1 MLINTI
7 LPHITHVSHQIH
19 TTCAHGD
26 TVRSG
31 GEIIR
36 ILDTSQFEDEGESGN
51 IVFLT
56 LDDSLGE
63 ILALVPKPFF
73 DELDI
78 QLKDIVVVE
87 GMLYQLKK
95 ETDFVS
101 KANSTIIKSR
111 NDEPLRILV
120 KEIKKIQNG

>member
-1 MLINTI
+1 MLIRTI

-19 TTCAHGD
+19 TAGVHGD

-31 GEIIR
+31 GEVVS
-36 ILDTSQFEDEGESGN
+36 ILDTSQFEVKGKSGN

-78 QLKDIVVVE
+78 RQKDIVIVE
-87 GMLYQLKK
+87 GSLYQLEK

-101 KANSTIIKSR
+101 KANSTITKKR
-111 NDEPLRILV
+111 NDEPLRVLV
-120 KEIKKIQNG
+120 KSIKKL

>member
-1 MLINTI
+1 MLINI
-7 LPHITHVSHQIH
+7 LLPHITHVSHQIH
-19 TTCAHGD
+19 AIGTHGE

-31 GEIIR
+31 GEVIR
-36 ILDTSQFEDEGESGN
+36 ILDTSQFEDDGESGN
-51 IVFLT
+51 LIFLT

-78 QLKDIVVVE
+78 QLKDVVVVE
-87 GMLYQLKK
+87 GILYQLKK
-95 ETDFVS
+95 ETNFIS
-101 KANSTIIKSR
+101 KANSTITKKR

-120 KEIKKIQNG
+120 KDIEKL